1 MNKNNE
7 KCEAIPSRIIHGDCL
22 EILPTLPGEC
32 VDAVITD
39 PPYLGRYKD
48 RSGRTLANDDNPEV
62 VGGVYAELY
71 RVLRPNSF
79 CVTFYGYPKLD
90 AFVHA
95 WTEAGFYTVGHIVWT
110 KPYASSARFVRVT
123 HESAYILAKG
133 RPPKPPRLLDD
144 VQPWEYTGNVA
155 HPTEKAISV
164 IKPLVETFS
173 PLGGIVLDPFSGSGS
188 TAVAAAL
195 SGRLYVGIE
204 LEQKYCRVARRRL
217 AGVEQFM
224 SRRAQQSGP
233 LPMREAL
240 APKS

>member
-1 MNKNNE
+1 MNNNKKPGE
-7 KCEAIPSRIIHGDCL
+7 FIPCGVVHGDCL
-22 EILPTLPGEC
+22 KVLPTLPREC
-32 VDAVITD
+32 IDAVITD

-48 RSGRTLANDDNPEV
+48 RTGRTLANDDKPSAV
-62 VGGVYAELY
+62 VGVYAELY
-71 RVLRPNSF
+71 RVLKPNSF

-95 WTEAGFYTVGHIVWT
+95 WTEAGFDTVGHIVWT
-110 KPYASSARFVRVT
+110 KPYASSSRFVRVT

-133 RPPKPPRLLDD
+133 QPQKPARLLDD

-173 PLGGIVLDPFSGSGS
+173 PPGGLVLDPFSGSGS

-195 SGRLYVGIE
+195 AGRLYVGIE
-204 LEQKYCRVARRRL
+204 LEEEYCQLARRRL
-217 AGVEQFM
+217 GGVERFM
-224 SRRAQQSGP
+224 RRRSQRLTSRPSTRALVP
-233 LPMREAL
+233 NT
-240 APKS
+240 